1 LGQYLIASVL
11 QASGEFGKVFYL
23 LPLAFGARV
32 TLRGLGRPIET
43 LETVGPCLD
52 WTKALAWPKM
62 GVMKTR
68 LARLH
73 SIEWLASGI
82 LGFDFR
88 PVGEHQWPAAPA
100 GSHIDVHLP
109 DGLVRSYSL
118 VNAPGERHRY
128 AIAVNRD
135 ESGRGGSRY
144 MHDQL
149 RVGQVLSIS
158 EPRDS
163 FSLTEAASHSVFIA
177 GGIGIT
183 PLWNMIQRLSQIGA
197 PWTLHYAAR
206 TPEGA
211 AFAEPLAV
219 LASQAAGR
227 VHMHYDSGMSCKRL
241 DLGAV
246 VTSAPSDAH
255 LYCCGPI
262 RMLEAFESACTH
274 RDPALVHREYF
285 AAPAAPQPTGA
296 TDQEFTVKL
305 TRTGKTISVGA
316 DMSILDAVLNAGVD
330 VSYSCMSGICGA
342 CLTNVLG
349 GVPDHRD
356 LVLSDV
362 EKNSGQTMIICCSRA
377 KSPELT
383 LDL

>member
-1 LGQYLIASVL
+1 MLNMNVL
-11 QASGEFGKVFYL
+11 K
-23 LPLAFGARV
+23 
-32 TLRGLGRPIET
+32 
-43 LETVGPCLD
+43 
-52 WTKALAWPKM
+52 
-62 GVMKTR
+62 
-68 LARLH
+68 ARLH

-88 PVGEHQWPAAPA
+88 PLGENQWPTAPA

-109 DGLVRSYSL
+109 NGLVRSYSL

-163 FSLTEAASHSVFIA
+163 FPLNEAASHSVFIA

-183 PLWNMIQRLSQIGA
+183 PLWSMVQRLSQIGA
-197 PWTLHYAAR
+197 PWTLHYSAR
-206 TPEGA
+206 EPEGA
-211 AFAEPLAV
+211 AFAGPIAL
-219 LASQAAGR
+219 LASRAGGR
-227 VHMHYDSGMSCKRL
+227 VHMNFDGGMSCKRL
-241 DLGAV
+241 DLGAIV
-246 VTSAPSDAH
+246 ASAPPDTH
-255 LYCCGPI
+255 VYCCGPI
-262 RMLEAFESACTH
+262 RMLEGFESACAQ

-285 AAPAAPQPTGA
+285 AAPAAPQPAGA
-296 TDQEFTVKL
+296 TDREITVKL
-305 TRTGKTISVGA
+305 ARAGKTIPVGA
-316 DMSILDAVLNAGVD
+316 GMSILDAILKAGVD
-330 VSYSCMSGICGA
+330 VSHSCMSGICGA
-342 CLTNVLG
+342 CATNVLD

-356 LVLSDV
+356 LVLSDAD
-362 EKNSGQTMIICCSRA
+362 KNSGKTMMICCSRA

>member
-1 LGQYLIASVL
+1 
-11 QASGEFGKVFYL
+11 
-23 LPLAFGARV
+23 
-32 TLRGLGRPIET
+32 
-43 LETVGPCLD
+43 
-52 WTKALAWPKM
+52 
-62 GVMKTR
+62 MKTL

-73 SIEWLASGI
+73 SVEWLASGV

-88 PVGEHQWPAAPA
+88 PVGAHEWPAAPA

-144 MHDQL
+144 MHDHL
-149 RVGQVLSIS
+149 RVGQELSIS

-163 FSLTEAASHSVFIA
+163 FPLTEAASHSVFIA

-183 PLWNMIQRLSQIGA
+183 PLWNMVQRLSQIGA
-197 PWTLHYAAR
+197 PWTLHYSAR
-206 TPEGA
+206 SPEGA
-211 AFAEPLAV
+211 AFAQPLAV
-219 LASQAAGR
+219 LASKAGGR
-227 VHMHYDSGMSCKRL
+227 VHMNYDGGMSCKRL
-241 DLGAV
+241 DLAAIV
-246 VTSAPSDAH
+246 ASAPADAH
-255 LYCCGPI
+255 VYCCGPI
-262 RMLEAFESACTH
+262 RMLEAFEAACVD

-285 AAPAAPQPTGA
+285 AAPAMPQPAGA
-296 TDQEFTVKL
+296 SDQEFTVTL
-305 TRTGKTISVGA
+305 TRTGKTIPVGA
-316 DMSILDAVLNAGVD
+316 GTSILDAVLKAGVD

-342 CLTNVLG
+342 CVTNVLG

-356 LVLSDV
+356 LVLSDA
-362 EKNSGQTMIICCSRA
+362 EKDAGETMMICCSRA
-377 KSPELT
+377 RSAELT